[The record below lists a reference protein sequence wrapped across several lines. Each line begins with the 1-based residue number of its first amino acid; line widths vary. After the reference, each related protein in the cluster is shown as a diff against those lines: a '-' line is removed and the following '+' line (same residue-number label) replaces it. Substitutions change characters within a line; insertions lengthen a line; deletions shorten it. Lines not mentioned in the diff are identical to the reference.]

1 MWAARSSAVRVTT
14 RFVTL
19 TQLEC
24 FVLVARLGSVTAA
37 ARALG
42 VSEPA
47 VSSTLAAL
55 RQHLGDP
62 LLARGPAGMELTA
75 AGRRLVPIASQMIH
89 LGAEA
94 QATVRQARG
103 AAPEL
108 RILSSSTIA
117 EYVVPSLVDTFSTKS
132 SASES
137 TVGVATAAE
146 MQAFLQ
152 ERLADVALGPKL
164 TGDGSVQL
172 ESQPVMRCSLQLL
185 TSPRSR
191 LAGVRGL
198 SPTALADV
206 DWLLDPG
213 GTDPSSPI
221 FQLIGKLGVPDKRV
235 LVLPSQT
242 AALAAAADDDAGI
255 APAVT
260 HLAAGEVRRNSVVPV
275 DVVGFPLP
283 MLWHVSTLTSD
294 RASRTA
300 WSFRR
305 FLTTPVATQIMLEPS
320 RGVPPSRFKPPV
332 YVTLW
337 N

>member
-1 MWAARSSAVRVTT
+1 
-14 RFVTL
+14 VTL

-47 VSSTLAAL
+47 VSSTLGAL

-62 LLARGPAGMELTA
+62 LIARGPTGMELTA

-108 RILSSSTIA
+108 RILASSTIA
-117 EYVVPSLVDTFSTKS
+117 EYVVPSLVENFTKKNA
-132 SASES
+132 ASEA

-164 TGDGSVQL
+164 TGDGSAQL

-191 LAGVRGL
+191 LASARGV
-198 SPTALADV
+198 SPCALTDV
-206 DWLLDPG
+206 DWLLDPA

-221 FQLIGKLGVPDKRV
+221 YQLIGKLRVPDKRV

-242 AALAAAADDDAGI
+242 AALAAAADDNAGI

-275 DVVGFPLP
+275 DVTGFPLP
-283 MLWHVSTLTSD
+283 MLWHVSTL
-294 RASRTA
+294 ASNRSSATA

-320 RGVPPSRFKPPV
+320 RGVPPGRFKPPV

>member
-1 MWAARSSAVRVTT
+1 M
-14 RFVTL
+14 TL

-62 LLARGPAGMELTA
+62 LVVRGPTGMELTP
-75 AGRRLVPIASQMIH
+75 AGQHLVPIASQMIH

-94 QATVRQARG
+94 RASVRQARG

-108 RILSSSTIA
+108 RILASSTIA
-117 EYVVPSLVDTFSTKS
+117 EYVAPCLVEAFTQRSG
-132 SASES
+132 ASEA
-137 TVGVATAAE
+137 TLGVATAAE

-152 ERLADVALGPKL
+152 ERIADVALGPKL

-172 ESQPVMRCSLQLL
+172 DSQPVMRCSLQLL

-191 LAGVRGL
+191 LARARGVAP
-198 SPTALADV
+198 SSLADV
-206 DWLLDPG
+206 DWLVDPA
-213 GTDPSSPI
+213 GTDPSSTVC
-221 FQLIGKLGVPDKRV
+221 QLIGRLRVPDRRV

-242 AALAAAADDDAGI
+242 AAVAAAAEDGAGI

-260 HLAAGEVRRNSVVPV
+260 HLAAPEVRRKAVVPV
-275 DVVGFPLP
+275 DVPGFPLP
-283 MLWHVSTLTSD
+283 MLWHVSTLAMD
-294 RASRTA
+294 RSSPTA
-300 WSFRR
+300 GAFRR
-305 FLTTPVATQIMLEPS
+305 FLTTPVATQVMLEPA
-320 RGVPPSRFKPPV
+320 RGVPPNRFKPPV

>member
-1 MWAARSSAVRVTT
+1 
-14 RFVTL
+14 VTL

-47 VSSTLAAL
+47 VSSALGAL
-55 RQHLGDP
+55 RQHLGDQ
-62 LLARGPAGMELTA
+62 LVIRGSTGMELTA

-94 QATVRQARG
+94 QATVRQAQG
-103 AAPEL
+103 EKPEL
-108 RILSSSTIA
+108 RVLASSTIA
-117 EYVVPSLVDTFSTKS
+117 EYVAPSLVETFARKNAASDTS
-132 SASES
+132 
-137 TVGVATAAE
+137 VGVATAAE

-152 ERLADVALGPKL
+152 DRLVDVALGPKL
-164 TGDGSVQL
+164 AGDGSVQL
-172 ESQPVMRCSLQLL
+172 NTQPVMRYSLQMC
-185 TSPRSR
+185 TSPRSP
-191 LAGVRGL
+191 LARASKL
-198 SPTALADV
+198 SPTRLADV
-206 DWLLDPG
+206 DWLVDPG
-213 GTDPSSPI
+213 GTDPSSPVR
-221 FQLIGKLGVPDKRV
+221 QLIDRLGVPDRRV
-235 LVLPSQT
+235 KVLPSQT

-255 APAVT
+255 APAVA
-260 HLAAGEVRRNSVVPV
+260 HLAASELRRNSVVAV
-275 DVVGFPLP
+275 DVAGFPLP
-283 MLWHVSTLTSD
+283 LFWHVSTLAID
-294 RASRTA
+294 RASPIA

-320 RGVPPSRFKPPV
+320 RGVSPGRFKPPV

>member
-1 MWAARSSAVRVTT
+1 M
-14 RFVTL
+14 TL

-47 VSSTLAAL
+47 VSSALGAL

-62 LLARGPAGMELTA
+62 LVVRGSTGMELTS
-75 AGRRLVPIASQMIH
+75 AGRRLVPIASEMIH

-94 QATVRQARG
+94 QACVRQARG

-108 RILSSSTIA
+108 RILASSTIA
-117 EYVVPSLVDTFSTKS
+117 EYVAPSLVDAFSKKNP
-132 SASES
+132 ASEM
-137 TVGVATAAE
+137 TVGVAGAAE

-152 ERLADVALGPKL
+152 ERLADVALGPRL
-164 TGDGSVQL
+164 TGDGSVRL
-172 ESQPVMRCSLQLL
+172 DSQPVMRCSLQLL

-191 LAGVRGL
+191 LAGVRRLDL
-198 SPTALADV
+198 SALSEV
-206 DWLLDPG
+206 DWLVDPG
-213 GTDPSSPI
+213 GTDPSSTVG
-221 FQLIGKLGVPDKRV
+221 QLIGRLRVPERRV

-242 AALAAAADDDAGI
+242 AALAAAAYDDAGV
-255 APAVT
+255 APAIS
-260 HLAAGEVRRNSVVPV
+260 HLAAAEVRRKALVPI
-275 DVVGFPLP
+275 DVNGFPLP
-283 MLWHVSTLTSD
+283 MLWHVSTLSPD
-294 RASRTA
+294 RSSPTA
-300 WSFRR
+300 GAFRR
-305 FLTTPVATQIMLEPS
+305 FMTTPVATQIMLEPS
-320 RGVPPSRFKPPV
+320 RGVPPHRFKPPI

>member
-1 MWAARSSAVRVTT
+1 MCYILL
-14 RFVTL
+14 VTL

-47 VSSTLAAL
+47 VSSALGAL

-62 LLARGPAGMELTA
+62 LVGRGTTGMELTS
-75 AGRRLVPIASQMIH
+75 AGRYLVPIASQMIH

-94 QATVRQARG
+94 QAIVRQARG

-108 RILSSSTIA
+108 RILASSTIA
-117 EYVVPSLVDTFSTKS
+117 EYVAPSLVETFTKRS
-132 SASES
+132 AASEA
-137 TVGVATAAE
+137 TVGVATTAE

-152 ERLADVALGPKL
+152 ERLADLALGPKL
-164 TGDGSVQL
+164 TGDGSVKL

-198 SPTALADV
+198 APSALADV
-206 DWLLDPG
+206 DWLIDPA
-213 GTDPSSPI
+213 GTDPSSTVS
-221 FQLIGKLGVPDKRV
+221 QLIGRLRVPDRRV

-255 APAVT
+255 APAIT
-260 HLAAGEVRRNSVVPV
+260 HLAASEVRRGAVVPV
-275 DVVGFPLP
+275 DVAGFPLP
-283 MLWHVSTLTSD
+283 MLWHVSTLSPD
-294 RASRTA
+294 RASVTA
-300 WSFRR
+300 GAFRR
-305 FLTTPVATQIMLEPS
+305 FLTTPVATQIMLEPA
-320 RGVPPSRFKPPV
+320 RGVPPNRFKPPV

>member
-1 MWAARSSAVRVTT
+1 M
-14 RFVTL
+14 TL

-47 VSSTLAAL
+47 VSSTLGAL

-62 LLARGPAGMELTA
+62 LLARGPTGMELTA

-94 QATVRQARG
+94 QATVRQALG
-103 AAPEL
+103 AVPEL
-108 RILSSSTIA
+108 RILASSTIA
-117 EYVVPSLVDTFSTKS
+117 EFVAPSLIETFTKKGGPTE
-132 SASES
+132 AS
-137 TVGVATAAE
+137 VGVATTAE
-146 MQAFLQ
+146 MEAFLQ
-152 ERLADVALGPKL
+152 ERLADIALGPKL

-172 ESQPVMRCSLQLL
+172 DSQPVMRCSLQLL
-185 TSPRSR
+185 TSPHSR

-198 SPTALADV
+198 APSALADV
-206 DWLLDPG
+206 DWLVDPA
-213 GTDPSSPI
+213 GTDPSSPVS
-221 FQLIGKLGVPDKRV
+221 QLIGRLRVPDRRV
-235 LVLPSQT
+235 FVLPSQT
-242 AALAAAADDDAGI
+242 AALAAAADADAGI

-260 HLAAGEVRRNSVVPV
+260 HLAAAEVRRHAVVPI
-275 DVVGFPLP
+275 DVAGFPLP
-283 MLWHVSTLTSD
+283 MLWHVSTLSPD
-294 RASRTA
+294 RSSATA
-300 WSFRR
+300 RAFRR
-305 FLTTPVATQIMLEPS
+305 FLTTPLATQIMLEPA
-320 RGVPPSRFKPPV
+320 RGVPPNRFKPPI

>member
-1 MWAARSSAVRVTT
+1 
-14 RFVTL
+14 
-19 TQLEC
+19 
-24 FVLVARLGSVTAA
+24 
-37 ARALG
+37 
-42 VSEPA
+42 
-47 VSSTLAAL
+47 
-55 RQHLGDP
+55 
-62 LLARGPAGMELTA
+62 MELTA

-94 QATVRQARG
+94 QETVRQARG

-108 RILSSSTIA
+108 RILASSTIA
-117 EYVVPSLVDTFSTKS
+117 EYVVPSLVETFTKKNA
-132 SASES
+132 ASEA

-172 ESQPVMRCSLQLL
+172 ESQPVMRCALQLL
-185 TSPRSR
+185 TSPRSK
-191 LAGVRGL
+191 LAGIRGL
-198 SPTALADV
+198 SPMALTDV

-221 FQLIGKLGVPDKRV
+221 YQLIGKLGVPDRRV

-255 APAVT
+255 APAVS
-260 HLAAGEVRRNSVVPV
+260 HLAANEVRRQAVVPV
-275 DVVGFPLP
+275 DVTGFPLQ

-294 RASRTA
+294 RSSRTA

-305 FLTTPVATQIMLEPS
+305 FLTTPMATQIMLEPS
-320 RGVPPSRFKPPV
+320 RGVPPGRFKPPV

>member
-1 MWAARSSAVRVTT
+1 M
-14 RFVTL
+14 TL

-47 VSSTLAAL
+47 VSKTLSAL

-62 LLARGPAGMELTA
+62 LLVRGPTGMELTP
-75 AGRRLVPIASQMIH
+75 AGRHLVPIASQMIH

-94 QATVRQARG
+94 RASVRQARG
-103 AAPEL
+103 AVPEF
-108 RILSSSTIA
+108 RILASSTIA
-117 EYVVPSLVDTFSTKS
+117 EYVAPSLVEAFTSRS
-132 SASES
+132 GASEA
-137 TVGVATAAE
+137 TVGVASTAE
-146 MQAFLQ
+146 MQVLLQ

-172 ESQPVMRCSLQLL
+172 DSQPVMRCSLQLL

-191 LAGVRGL
+191 LAGVRGIAP
-198 SPTALADV
+198 SALADV
-206 DWLLDPG
+206 DWLVDPA
-213 GTDPSSPI
+213 GTDPSSTVS
-221 FQLIGKLGVPDKRV
+221 QLIGRLRVPDRRV

-242 AALAAAADDDAGI
+242 AALAAAADNDAGI
-255 APAVT
+255 APAVA
-260 HLAAGEVRRNSVVPV
+260 HLAAAEVRRKAVVPI
-275 DVVGFPLP
+275 DVTGFPIP
-283 MLWHVSTLTSD
+283 MFWHVSTRSCD
-294 RASRTA
+294 RSSATA
-300 WSFRR
+300 GAFRR
-305 FLTTPVATQIMLEPS
+305 FLTTPVATQVMLEPA
-320 RGVPPSRFKPPV
+320 RGVPPNRFKPPV

>member
-1 MWAARSSAVRVTT
+1 M
-14 RFVTL
+14 
-19 TQLEC
+19 
-24 FVLVARLGSVTAA
+24 LVARLGSVTAA

-47 VSSTLAAL
+47 VSSTLGAL

-62 LLARGPAGMELTA
+62 LLARGPTGMELTA

-94 QATVRQARG
+94 QETVRQARG

-108 RILSSSTIA
+108 RILASSTIA
-117 EYVVPSLVDTFSTKS
+117 EYVVPSLVDTFTKKN
-132 SASES
+132 SASET

-152 ERLADVALGPKL
+152 ERVADVALGPKL
-164 TGDGSVQL
+164 TGDGSVPL
-172 ESQPVMRCSLQLL
+172 ESQPVMRCALQLL
-185 TSPRSR
+185 TSPRSK
-191 LAGVRGL
+191 LAGARGL
-198 SPTALADV
+198 SPMALTDV

-221 FQLIGKLGVPDKRV
+221 YQLIGKLRIPDRRV

-255 APAVT
+255 APAIT
-260 HLAAGEVRRNSVVPV
+260 HLAANEVRRNSVVPI
-275 DVVGFPLP
+275 DVTGFPLP
-283 MLWHVSTLTSD
+283 MLWHVSTLTSN
-294 RASRTA
+294 RASPTA

-305 FLTTPVATQIMLEPS
+305 FLTTAVATQLMLEPS
-320 RGVPPSRFKPPV
+320 RGVSPGRFKPPV

>member
-1 MWAARSSAVRVTT
+1 MCYIP
-14 RFVTL
+14 FVTL

-47 VSSTLAAL
+47 VSSTLSAL

-62 LLARGPAGMELTA
+62 LVVRASSGMELTP
-75 AGRRLVPIASQMIH
+75 AGRHLVPIASQMIH

-94 QATVRQARG
+94 QACVRQARG

-108 RILSSSTIA
+108 RILATSTLA
-117 EYVVPSLVDTFSTKS
+117 EYVVPSLVETFTKKS
-132 SASES
+132 GASEA

-172 ESQPVMRCSLQLL
+172 HSQPMMRCSLQLL

-191 LAGVRGL
+191 LASVRGL
-198 SPTALADV
+198 SPSALADV
-206 DWLLDPG
+206 DWLVDPA
-213 GTDPSSPI
+213 GTDPSSTVG
-221 FQLIGKLGVPDKRV
+221 QLIGRLRVPDRRV
-235 LVLPSQT
+235 RVLPSQT

-255 APAVT
+255 APAVS
-260 HLAAGEVRRNSVVPV
+260 HLAAAEMRRNAVVPI
-275 DVVGFPLP
+275 DVSGFPLP
-283 MLWHVSTLTSD
+283 ILWHVSTLSPD
-294 RASRTA
+294 RSSPTA
-300 WSFRR
+300 GSFRR
-305 FLTTPVATQIMLEPS
+305 FLTTPAATQIMLEPA
-320 RGVPPSRFKPPV
+320 RGVPPNRFKPPV

>member
-1 MWAARSSAVRVTT
+1 M
-14 RFVTL
+14 TL

-47 VSSTLAAL
+47 VSSAVGAL

-62 LLARGPAGMELTA
+62 LLARGPTGMELTA

-108 RILSSSTIA
+108 RILASSTIA
-117 EYVVPSLVDTFSTKS
+117 EYVVSSLVDAFTRKGST
-132 SASES
+132 SEA

-152 ERLADVALGPKL
+152 ERVADVAIGPKL

-191 LAGVRGL
+191 LASARGL
-198 SPTALADV
+198 SPMALADV

-213 GTDPSSPI
+213 STDPSSPVY
-221 FQLIGKLGVPDKRV
+221 QLIGKLRVPDRRV

-260 HLAAGEVRRNSVVPV
+260 HLAANEVRRNSVVPI
-275 DVVGFPLP
+275 DVAGFPLP
-283 MLWHVSTLTSD
+283 MFWHASTLTSN
-294 RASRTA
+294 RASPTA

-305 FLTTPVATQIMLEPS
+305 FLTTAVATQIMLEPS
-320 RGVPPSRFKPPV
+320 RGVSPGRFKPPV

>member
-1 MWAARSSAVRVTT
+1 
-14 RFVTL
+14 
-19 TQLEC
+19 
-24 FVLVARLGSVTAA
+24 
-37 ARALG
+37 
-42 VSEPA
+42 
-47 VSSTLAAL
+47 
-55 RQHLGDP
+55 
-62 LLARGPAGMELTA
+62 MELTA

-94 QATVRQARG
+94 QETVRQARG

-108 RILSSSTIA
+108 RILASSTIA
-117 EYVVPSLVDTFSTKS
+117 EYVVPSLVDNFTKKNA
-132 SASES
+132 ASEA

-164 TGDGSVQL
+164 TGDGSAQL

-191 LAGVRGL
+191 LASARGV
-198 SPTALADV
+198 SPCALTDV
-206 DWLLDPG
+206 DWLLDPA

-221 FQLIGKLGVPDKRV
+221 YQLIGKLRVPDKRV

-242 AALAAAADDDAGI
+242 AALAAAADDNAGI

-275 DVVGFPLP
+275 DVTGFPLP
-283 MLWHVSTLTSD
+283 MLWHVSTL
-294 RASRTA
+294 ASNRSSATA

-320 RGVPPSRFKPPV
+320 RGVPPGRFKPPV

>member
-1 MWAARSSAVRVTT
+1 
-14 RFVTL
+14 VTL

-47 VSSTLAAL
+47 VSSALGAL

-62 LLARGPAGMELTA
+62 LVIRGPTGMEMTA

-108 RILSSSTIA
+108 RVLASSTIA
-117 EYVVPSLVDTFSTKS
+117 EYVAPSLVETFARKS
-132 SASES
+132 SATDT
-137 TVGVATAAE
+137 TVGVATAVE

-152 ERLADVALGPKL
+152 DRLADVALGPKL
-164 TGDGSVQL
+164 AGDGSVQL
-172 ESQPVMRCSLQLL
+172 NTQPVMRCALQLL

-191 LAGVRGL
+191 LAGMSKL
-198 SPTALADV
+198 SPERLADV
-206 DWLLDPG
+206 DWLVDPA
-213 GTDPSSPI
+213 GTDPSSPVC
-221 FQLIGKLGVPDKRV
+221 QLIGRLGVPDRRV
-235 LVLPSQT
+235 RVLPSQT

-255 APAVT
+255 APAVA
-260 HLAAGEVRRNSVVPV
+260 HLALGEIRRNSVVPV
-275 DVVGFPLP
+275 DVAGFPLA
-283 MLWHVSTLTSD
+283 MFWHVSTLAID
-294 RASRTA
+294 RASSIA

-320 RGVPPSRFKPPV
+320 RGVPASRFKPPV

>member
-1 MWAARSSAVRVTT
+1 MWYTVS
-14 RFVTL
+14 VTL

-47 VSSTLAAL
+47 VSSTLSAL

-62 LLARGPAGMELTA
+62 LLVRGPTGMELTS
-75 AGRRLVPIASQMIH
+75 AGRHLVPIASQMIH

-94 QATVRQARG
+94 KASVRQARG

-108 RILSSSTIA
+108 RILASSTIA
-117 EYVVPSLVDTFSTKS
+117 EYVAPALVEAFTKRS
-132 SASES
+132 GASEA
-137 TVGVATAAE
+137 TIGVATAAE
-146 MQAFLQ
+146 MEAFLQ

-164 TGDGSVQL
+164 TGDGVQL
-172 ESQPVMRCSLQLL
+172 DSQPVMRCSLQLL
-185 TSPRSR
+185 TSPCSR
-191 LAGVRGL
+191 LARVRGVAP
-198 SPTALADV
+198 SALADV
-206 DWLLDPG
+206 DWLVDPA
-213 GTDPSSPI
+213 GTDPSSPVS
-221 FQLIGKLGVPDKRV
+221 QLIGRLRVPDRRV

-242 AALAAAADDDAGI
+242 AAVAAAADNEAGI

-260 HLAAGEVRRNSVVPV
+260 HLAAPEVRRKAVVPV

-283 MLWHVSTLTSD
+283 MLWHVSTLSSD
-294 RASRTA
+294 RSSATA
-300 WSFRR
+300 GAFRR
-305 FLTTPVATQIMLEPS
+305 FLTTPLATQVMLEPA
-320 RGVPPSRFKPPV
+320 RGVPSNRFKPPV